1 LAGRSGLTIESLA
14 DEQGGTGLD
23 KQQINPWSWQDKFGF
38 SQAWRVEGAQAVVF
52 LSGQGPILPD
62 GQVLQADFEG
72 QARLTF
78 ENLQTVLEQAG
89 LGFESVVK
97 LTAYFTDL
105 TNLRTFSKVRD
116 EFTNTSAPPA
126 STVVE
131 VPSLALPGMTLEV
144 EAIAVA

>member
-1 LAGRSGLTIESLA
+1 M
-14 DEQGGTGLD
+14 D

-105 TNLRTFSKVRD
+105 TNLRTFSQVRD